1 MPKCLYC
8 DEPLSRMD
16 CLRDQQFCTEE
27 HRRTYMRESRWH
39 GVPLQAER
47 RQPGLCPVLK
57 YAPTVE
63 PRDWNH
69 GPLPPKPAPFSK
81 REYAWPGMTPCPA
94 PRLAPFTEQP
104 FALPIPGIRT
114 APRRRFV
121 YGWGNQ
127 AIVRGL
133 LKEAAARLEMPRAAG
148 RIPICDPT
156 GETIAM
162 EIALLPLV
170 GGGTSLPFQALE
182 GLDETAL
189 EAIPPG
195 GFIRAQISLSSFP
208 QMPAVGDPATPQ
220 PCVQPLKTETP
231 LAPVESTRAL
241 RGVFIPQVSLPLLRP
256 RIAFAPR
263 AGGARSGDRQSSIIA
278 ISDFQPAERKEPL
291 ARTS

>member
-8 DEPLSRMD
+8 DEPLSLID
-16 CLRDQQFCTEE
+16 CLWDQQFCTEE
-27 HRRTYMRESRWH
+27 HRRSYMRESRWH
-39 GVPLQAER
+39 GVPLRVGETPR
-47 RQPGLCPVLK
+47 LCPVLK
-57 YAPTVE
+57 YTPANE
-63 PRDWNH
+63 PLEWGH
-69 GPLPPKPAPFSK
+69 GQPPAKPAPFAK
-81 REYAWPGMTPCPA
+81 REYCWPAMTPCPA
-94 PRLAPFTEQP
+94 PRFAPGEP
-104 FALPIPGIRT
+104 FPLPMPGIRT

-127 AIVRGL
+127 AIVRGM
-133 LKEAAARLEMPRAAG
+133 LKEAAARLEMPRAVG

-162 EIALLPLV
+162 EIGPLPLA
-170 GGGTSLPFQALE
+170 GGGTNLPFQAFE
-182 GLDETAL
+182 GLDESAL
-189 EAIPPG
+189 EAIPAG
-195 GFIRAQISLSSFP
+195 GFIRSQMSLSSFP
-208 QMPAVGDPATPQ
+208 QMPAVGSPASPQ

-231 LAPVESTRAL
+231 LAPIESTRVL